1 MEILMWIIVAV
12 VGVILFMRFNMGR
25 AKKFARAAMYLR
37 MIEDGES
44 VENANQTAS
53 FAFSKYDTSDWET
66 DVALA
71 KQYAQQ
77 HYGGKQLP
85 VIAAARAKGF
95 RG

>member
-1 MEILMWIIVAV
+1 MEIVGWILAAC
-12 VGVILFMRFNMGR
+12 VGLYLFMRFNAERG
-25 AKKFARAAMYLR
+25 KKFARAALYLR

-44 VENANQTAS
+44 AEDANQVAS
-53 FAFSKYDTSDWET
+53 FSFSKHDTSDWGPAVT
-66 DVALA
+66 MA
-71 KQYAQQ
+71 KQYAQT